1 MSPFVRVLITF
12 VIFVL
17 IIYLLDRKYDM
28 LKDINT
34 MGRKTYSLSRVQ
46 MAWWTIIVL
55 ACMVAIM
62 TLGKGIPTLDSSTLI
77 LLGISSGTI
86 AAARIIDTSENS
98 KSEKSTGQTDGKF
111 NLILDLLSDAQGV
124 SIPRFQ
130 ALAFNVVFGLY
141 IVISVVHNMNNP
153 NLDISQIIPV
163 IGDNNLILL
172 GLSSGVYTTLK
183 VAENKSQP
191 NTVEEFKTST
201 EIKTRTEIK

>member
-1 MSPFVRVLITF
+1 MSPFVRVLI
-12 VIFVL
+12 IFVVLIL

-34 MGRKTYSLSRVQ
+34 TGRKTYSLSRVQ
-46 MAWWTIIVL
+46 MAWWTVIVL

-86 AAARIIDTSENS
+86 AAARVIDTSDSS
-98 KSEKSTGQTDGKF
+98 KSEKSTGRNDGSF
-111 NLILDLLSDAQGV
+111 NLFLDLLSDAQGV

-141 IVISVVHNMNNP
+141 IVISVIHNMGNAD
-153 NLDISQIIPV
+153 LDISKIIPI

-172 GLSSGVYTTLK
+172 GISSGVYTTLK
-183 VAENKSQP
+183 VAENK
-191 NTVEEFKTST
+191 TKTSVT
-201 EIKTRTEIK
+201 ENNTTTDAGGN